1 MQDAGGLLDL
11 ILAIIALPFQLIREL
26 GFAIGNF
33 IVFDVLSLGPFLP
46 ITL

>member
-1 MQDAGGLLDL
+1 MRDAGGLLDL
-11 ILAIIALPFQLIREL
+11 ILAIIALPVQIMKEFV
-26 GFAIGNF
+26 FAIGNF